1 MSIANY
7 KEALTRARNF
17 ALKGGSLVESIQ
29 GKDKTSVV
37 SLMSPKA
44 PSVADTQVLQESV
57 ELSEEIKGLNKIYE
71 MLKTEQN
78 IPQDKVKTYTIEP
91 GDDISD
97 IQEKAGMSND
107 EFLVLNPDIA
117 EDDIVAGNTV
127 EVVQRKEA

>member
-1 MSIANY
+1 
-7 KEALTRARNF
+7 
-17 ALKGGSLVESIQ
+17 
-29 GKDKTSVV
+29 
-37 SLMSPKA
+37 MSPKA

-97 IQEKAGMSND
+97 ILEKAGMSTD
-107 EFLVLNPDIA
+107 EFQVLNPDIG